1 MDSDF
6 ATHYER
12 LRDDALALPARSP
25 APGMALFQRRGM
37 IAWMRA
43 WSCCTQPPVRKTAP
57 ESPLGSSC
65 SIEMRTQMA
74 LIVAG
79 IILGQQREVRR
90 Q

>member
-12 LRDDALALPARSP
+12 LRNDALALPARAS
-25 APGMALFQRRGM
+25 APGMALFQRKGM

-43 WSCCTQPPVRKTAP
+43 WSCCMQPPARETAP
-57 ESPLGSSC
+57 EPPLASSC
-65 SIEMRTQMA
+65 SIDIRTQMA

-79 IILGQQREVRR
+79 IILGQRPEVRR